1 MTKCRYCNTD
11 GHNSGKCLKMKVD
24 NFVEIMLTGNDNAG
38 CNRHTMA
45 QERDMMRHGVTLDWC
60 NDMHDHKPNHPD
72 YLIKVPTCGTGVP
85 LDMKADALG
94 YPSKKSLYYVN
105 LKHFIKLAVF
115 SRAGDGAPFVFYDIN
130 ALNNQRTEEET
141 ECYKISITADR
152 PNIATRIMS
161 NTASL
166 REVHAG
172 YCGLIE
178 AAKQT
183 LPFTQSSTDA
193 ATALAAYRV
202 LAQAYRRPAPPL
214 GYSGASVIELD
225 LMLRNQMDMRRRLE
239 RSGQQP
245 SGPNQQSLPLRTRTI
260 PSVEQTQRT
269 EMAEQRMN
277 EMAKAHYR
285 KLQIAFEAKADAFRK
300 CLNEKPVETDECPV
314 CMETLGDTNKMVMR
328 CGHQLCGTCFCM
340 QAQGSGPN
348 RHKCPMCRETV
359 FLGIPS
365 ELCT

>member
-1 MTKCRYCNTD
+1 
-11 GHNSGKCLKMKVD
+11 MKVD
-24 NFVEIMLTGNDNAG
+24 NFVEIMITGNDKAG

-60 NDMHDHKPNHPD
+60 NDMHEQKPNHPD

-85 LDMKADALG
+85 LDMKADALA

-105 LKHFIKLAVF
+105 LKHFIKLAVL

-183 LPFTQSSTDA
+183 LPFAQSSTDA

-245 SGPNQQSLPLRTRTI
+245 PGPNQQSRPL
-260 PSVEQTQRT
+260 PSV
-269 EMAEQRMN
+269 EQRMN

-285 KLQIAFEAKADAFRK
+285 KLQLAFEAKADAFRK
-300 CLNEKPVETDECPV
+300 CLNEKPIETDECPV